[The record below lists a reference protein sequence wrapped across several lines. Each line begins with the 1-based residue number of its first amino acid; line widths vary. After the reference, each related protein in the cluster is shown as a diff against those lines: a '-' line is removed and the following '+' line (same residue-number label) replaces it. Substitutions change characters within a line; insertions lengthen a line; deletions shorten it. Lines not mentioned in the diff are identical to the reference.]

1 MILLPADN
9 YPVIIHPDIVI
20 PQQMGR
26 IYTISWNRFQET
38 LKKVKQQAISKM
50 RITFKDKARADEK
63 AEHTWE
69 YVSILKR
76 LATP

>member
-1 MILLPADN
+1 MADINTGALRLRSMVSQLLMPLNDIDLILCE
-9 YPVIIHPDIVI
+9 YI
-20 PQQMGR
+20 
-26 IYTISWNRFQET
+26 
-38 LKKVKQQAISKM
+38 QAISKM
-50 RITFKDKARADEK
+50 QITFKDKAQADEK

>member
-1 MILLPADN
+1 MFL
-9 YPVIIHPDIVI
+9 
-20 PQQMGR
+20 
-26 IYTISWNRFQET
+26 
-38 LKKVKQQAISKM
+38 QAISKM
-50 RITFKDKARADEK
+50 QITFKDKARADEK